1 MMKQNVP
8 LCLLDTEIT
17 GPKKE
22 EGKKSANQAL
32 CVDPTLVSFF
42 FFFSCSCCWVENL
55 KCPIFVNK
63 ITKLIKI

>member
-8 LCLLDTEIT
+8 LCLQDTEIT

-42 FFFSCSCCWVENL
+42 FFFPAVDVW
-55 KCPIFVNK
+55 
-63 ITKLIKI
+63 

>member
-42 FFFSCSCCWVENL
+42 FFPAVD
-55 KCPIFVNK
+55 VGQK
-63 ITKLIKI
+63 ISNAQFL

>member
-8 LCLLDTEIT
+8 LCLQDTEIT

-42 FFFSCSCCWVENL
+42 FFPAVDVW
-55 KCPIFVNK
+55 
-63 ITKLIKI
+63 

>member
-42 FFFSCSCCWVENL
+42 FFFFL
-55 KCPIFVNK
+55 KLMLGRKSQMPNFCE
-63 ITKLIKI
+63 

>member
-42 FFFSCSCCWVENL
+42 FFFLQLMLGRKSQMPNFCE
-55 KCPIFVNK
+55 
-63 ITKLIKI
+63 

>member
-42 FFFSCSCCWVENL
+42 FFFPAVD
-55 KCPIFVNK
+55 VG
-63 ITKLIKI
+63 